1 MQFKQKTG
9 LKLIQNK
16 PFGNCENNYTKLR
29 KEQKMLLT
37 IKEISK
43 ILKISESTLYRWV
56 HKREIPFVKLGGK
69 LLFSQDEIQEYIK
82 KNSVS
87 NL

>member
-1 MQFKQKTG
+1 
-9 LKLIQNK
+9 
-16 PFGNCENNYTKLR
+16 
-29 KEQKMLLT
+29 MLLT
-37 IKEISK
+37 IKEVSN

-56 HKREIPFVKLGGK
+56 HKKVIPFVKIGGK
-69 LLFSQDEIQEYIK
+69 LLFDEDEIQKYIK

>member
-1 MQFKQKTG
+1 MK
-9 LKLIQNK
+9 
-16 PFGNCENNYTKLR
+16 
-29 KEQKMLLT
+29 LLT
-37 IKEISK
+37 VEEIA
-43 ILKISESTLYRWV
+43 EFFQTSTSTIYRWV

-69 LLFSQDEIQEYIK
+69 LRFSPDAIQEYIK

>member
-1 MQFKQKTG
+1 M
-9 LKLIQNK
+9 KLFTVEEIAELFQ
-16 PFGNCENNYTKLR
+16 TSTS
-29 KEQKMLLT
+29 T
-37 IKEISK
+37 I
-43 ILKISESTLYRWV
+43 YRWV

-69 LLFSQDEIQEYIK
+69 LRFSQDAIQEYIK

>member
-1 MQFKQKTG
+1 M
-9 LKLIQNK
+9 
-16 PFGNCENNYTKLR
+16 R
-29 KEQKMLLT
+29 LLT
-37 IKEISK
+37 VEEIAE
-43 ILKISESTLYRWV
+43 LFQTSTSTIYRWV

-69 LLFSQDEIQEYIK
+69 LRFSQDEIQEHIK

>member
-1 MQFKQKTG
+1 MK
-9 LKLIQNK
+9 
-16 PFGNCENNYTKLR
+16 
-29 KEQKMLLT
+29 LLT
-37 IKEISK
+37 VEEIA
-43 ILKISESTLYRWV
+43 EFFQTSTSTIYRWV

-69 LLFSQDEIQEYIK
+69 LRFSPDAIPEYIK

>member
-1 MQFKQKTG
+1 MK
-9 LKLIQNK
+9 
-16 PFGNCENNYTKLR
+16 
-29 KEQKMLLT
+29 LLT
-37 IKEISK
+37 IDELSTILQTSK
-43 ILKISESTLYRWV
+43 STIYRWV

-69 LLFSQDEIQEYIK
+69 LLFSQEEIQEYIK

>member
-1 MQFKQKTG
+1 MK
-9 LKLIQNK
+9 
-16 PFGNCENNYTKLR
+16 
-29 KEQKMLLT
+29 LLT
-37 IKEISK
+37 VEEIAE
-43 ILKISESTLYRWV
+43 LFQTSTSTIYRWV

-69 LLFSQDEIQEYIK
+69 LRFSQDAIQEYIK

>member
-1 MQFKQKTG
+1 M
-9 LKLIQNK
+9 KLI
-16 PFGNCENNYTKLR
+16 
-29 KEQKMLLT
+29 T
-37 IKEISK
+37 IDELSTILQTSK
-43 ILKISESTLYRWV
+43 STIYRWV

>member
-1 MQFKQKTG
+1 M
-9 LKLIQNK
+9 KLI
-16 PFGNCENNYTKLR
+16 
-29 KEQKMLLT
+29 T
-37 IKEISK
+37 IDELSTILQTSK
-43 ILKISESTLYRWV
+43 STIYRWV
-56 HKREIPFVKLGGK
+56 HKRAIPFVKLGGK

>member
-1 MQFKQKTG
+1 
-9 LKLIQNK
+9 
-16 PFGNCENNYTKLR
+16 
-29 KEQKMLLT
+29 MLLT
-37 IKEISK
+37 IKEVSN

-56 HKREIPFVKLGGK
+56 HKKEIPFVKLGGK
-69 LLFSQDEIQEYIK
+69 LRFSPDEIQEFIK

>member
-1 MQFKQKTG
+1 MKL
-9 LKLIQNK
+9 LKVEDIAELFQ
-16 PFGNCENNYTKLR
+16 TSTS
-29 KEQKMLLT
+29 T
-37 IKEISK
+37 I
-43 ILKISESTLYRWV
+43 YRWV

-69 LLFSQDEIQEYIK
+69 LRFSQDAIQEYIK

>member
-1 MQFKQKTG
+1 
-9 LKLIQNK
+9 
-16 PFGNCENNYTKLR
+16 
-29 KEQKMLLT
+29 MLLT
-37 IKEISK
+37 IKDVSK

-56 HKREIPFVKLGGK
+56 HKKEIPFVKLGGK
-69 LLFSQDEIQEYIK
+69 LRFSQDKIQEYIK

>member
-1 MQFKQKTG
+1 MK
-9 LKLIQNK
+9 
-16 PFGNCENNYTKLR
+16 
-29 KEQKMLLT
+29 LLT
-37 IKEISK
+37 VEEIAE
-43 ILKISESTLYRWV
+43 LFQTSTSTIYRWV

-69 LLFSQDEIQEYIK
+69 LRFSPDAIQECIK

>member
-1 MQFKQKTG
+1 MK
-9 LKLIQNK
+9 
-16 PFGNCENNYTKLR
+16 
-29 KEQKMLLT
+29 LLT
-37 IKEISK
+37 IDDVAELFKTSK
-43 ILKISESTLYRWV
+43 STIYRWV

>member
-1 MQFKQKTG
+1 MK
-9 LKLIQNK
+9 
-16 PFGNCENNYTKLR
+16 
-29 KEQKMLLT
+29 LLT
-37 IKEISK
+37 IEEIAE
-43 ILKISESTLYRWV
+43 LFQTSTSTIYRWV

-69 LLFSQDEIQEYIK
+69 LRFSPDAIQEYIK

>member
-1 MQFKQKTG
+1 M
-9 LKLIQNK
+9 
-16 PFGNCENNYTKLR
+16 R
-29 KEQKMLLT
+29 LLT
-37 IKEISK
+37 VEEIAE
-43 ILKISESTLYRWV
+43 LFQTSTSTIYRWV

-69 LLFSQDEIQEYIK
+69 LRFSQDKIQEYIK

>member
-1 MQFKQKTG
+1 
-9 LKLIQNK
+9 
-16 PFGNCENNYTKLR
+16 
-29 KEQKMLLT
+29 MLLT

-56 HKREIPFVKLGGK
+56 HKRAIPFVKLGGK
-69 LLFSQDEIQEYIK
+69 LLFSQDDIQEYIK

>member
-1 MQFKQKTG
+1 MK
-9 LKLIQNK
+9 
-16 PFGNCENNYTKLR
+16 
-29 KEQKMLLT
+29 LLT
-37 IKEISK
+37 INELSNFLQTSK
-43 ILKISESTLYRWV
+43 STIYRWV

>member
-1 MQFKQKTG
+1 MK
-9 LKLIQNK
+9 
-16 PFGNCENNYTKLR
+16 
-29 KEQKMLLT
+29 LLT
-37 IKEISK
+37 VEEIAE
-43 ILKISESTLYRWV
+43 LFQTSTSTIYRWV

-69 LLFSQDEIQEYIK
+69 LRFSPDAIHEYIK

>member
-1 MQFKQKTG
+1 MK
-9 LKLIQNK
+9 
-16 PFGNCENNYTKLR
+16 
-29 KEQKMLLT
+29 LLT
-37 IKEISK
+37 VEEIVE
-43 ILKISESTLYRWV
+43 LFQTSTSTIYRWV

-69 LLFSQDEIQEYIK
+69 LRFSPDTIQEYIK

>member
-1 MQFKQKTG
+1 MK
-9 LKLIQNK
+9 
-16 PFGNCENNYTKLR
+16 
-29 KEQKMLLT
+29 LLT
-37 IKEISK
+37 VEEIAE
-43 ILKISESTLYRWV
+43 LFQTSTSTIYRWV

-69 LLFSQDEIQEYIK
+69 LRFSPNEIQEFIK

>member
-1 MQFKQKTG
+1 MK
-9 LKLIQNK
+9 
-16 PFGNCENNYTKLR
+16 
-29 KEQKMLLT
+29 LLT
-37 IKEISK
+37 VEEIAE
-43 ILKISESTLYRWV
+43 LFQTSTSTIYRWV

-69 LLFSQDEIQEYIK
+69 LRFSPDTIQEYIK

>member
-1 MQFKQKTG
+1 MK
-9 LKLIQNK
+9 
-16 PFGNCENNYTKLR
+16 
-29 KEQKMLLT
+29 LLT
-37 IKEISK
+37 VEEIAE
-43 ILKISESTLYRWV
+43 LFQTSTSTIYRWV

-69 LLFSQDEIQEYIK
+69 LRFSLDAIQEYIK

>member
-1 MQFKQKTG
+1 MK
-9 LKLIQNK
+9 
-16 PFGNCENNYTKLR
+16 
-29 KEQKMLLT
+29 LLT
-37 IKEISK
+37 VEEIAE
-43 ILKISESTLYRWV
+43 LFQISTSTIYRWV

-69 LLFSQDEIQEYIK
+69 LRFSPDEIWEFIK